1 MACSCKQNNSN
12 ATPNRQ
18 VVKRNISRPLSV
30 KRSAASAERRRIAR
44 RIIK

>member
-1 MACSCKQNNSN
+1 MGCACKQNKIN
-12 ATPNRQ
+12 ALANRE

-30 KRSAASAERRRIAR
+30 KRSTASAERRRISR

>member
-1 MACSCKQNNSN
+1 MGCGCTQNNIN
-12 ATPNRQ
+12 ASANRQ

-30 KRSAASAERRRIAR
+30 KRSIASAERRRISR

>member
-1 MACSCKQNNSN
+1 MGCPCKQNKLNDS
-12 ATPNRQ
+12 PNRQ

-30 KRSAASAERRRIAR
+30 KRSTASAERRRLSR